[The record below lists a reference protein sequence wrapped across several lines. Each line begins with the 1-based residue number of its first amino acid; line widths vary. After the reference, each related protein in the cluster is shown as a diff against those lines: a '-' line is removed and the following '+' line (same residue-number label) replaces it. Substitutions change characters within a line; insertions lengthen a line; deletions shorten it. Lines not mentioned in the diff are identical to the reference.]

1 MQAFT
6 AQLEKSG
13 RILIPAPVRRKL
25 GLREGSLIIVKVN
38 EKGGLDVESRSQAL
52 ARVQS
57 KLRKYI
63 PEGALVS
70 DQLIA
75 DRRSEAARENRK
87 SGKSTRK

>member
-1 MQAFT
+1 MQTFT

-25 GLREGSLIIVKVN
+25 ALREGSRIVVKVN

-63 PEGALVS
+63 PEGTLVS
-70 DQLIA
+70 DELIA
-75 DRRSEAARENRK
+75 DRRAETARENRK
-87 SGKSTRK
+87 LVKSAKK

>member
-1 MQAFT
+1 MHTFT

-25 GLREGSLIIVKVN
+25 GLRDGSLVIVKVN
-38 EKGGLDVESRSQAL
+38 EKGGLYVESRAQAL
-52 ARVQS
+52 ARVQN

-70 DQLIA
+70 DELIA
-75 DRRSEAARENRK
+75 DRRAEAAGESRK
-87 SGKSTRK
+87 R